1 MAKYGICAQQ
11 MTKAIFVAALA
22 KKKYKKMKREE
33 KRQKKLLEDHER
45 VYYCDIRAVSHSC
58 NVFETTVS
66 QFAFPIPVFLL
77 VGRVAGR

>member
-22 KKKYKKMKREE
+22 KRYKKKNR
-33 KRQKKLLEDHER
+33 KKKDKKLLEDHER

-77 VGRVAGR
+77 VSR